1 MQLIMIVP
9 LGGLVPVCSIINAT
23 DHDSDGKCSSSV
35 VVFNLL
41 PLGGLVPVC
50 VPSVQLIMIVMVSVQ
65 AVLYLI

>member
-1 MQLIMIVP
+1 MIVMVSVQAV
-9 LGGLVPVCSIINAT
+9 LLYSIYY
-23 DHDSDGKCSSSV
+23 
-35 VVFNLL
+35 